1 MKLPRCFLFGLVL
14 VIGGC
19 CSDKHGYVAKEW
31 SRMMREEQIT
41 PVFPPREDFR
51 VGDIFLST
59 ANPTND
65 PTLSEVKDY
74 VPIPLLFDWVSV
86 NQQLLEKYRLRGEF
100 PRTPTNHLERAG
112 TNGVMQIVPGE
123 FEAVSDKLFDNNTDA
138 MPNRLRHVGFPEF
151 SFAKVNK
158 DSVQAVIP
166 VEGLNLLLGANWA
179 KATEG
184 ALKISS
190 GESYSL
196 PAAVLDPFVRTQ
208 LLVTN
213 ATRFKPEY
221 KNLLLPAINS
231 SPGKKV
237 WLTVVTEV
245 FFARTLDV
253 SFSLKNAFGGSLGV
267 NPTLPGS
274 GQGLDLATNALAI
287 AGALEKLNI
296 ELLKQS
302 QPGGS
307 VSVVHASTRAIGLRR
322 TYMRPVAVGFRG
334 YVIEVGLKGEEPEIG
349 GVYIDTGIFPRV
361 LKSGEKK

>member
-1 MKLPRCFLFGLVL
+1 MRTQNFFALGIFLLAA
-14 VIGGC
+14 GC
-19 CSDKHGYVAKEW
+19 CTDKHGYVAKEW
-31 SRMMREEQIT
+31 SRMMREEQVT

-51 VGDIFLST
+51 VGDVFLST
-59 ANPTND
+59 RNPTND
-65 PTLSEVKDY
+65 PNLVEAKGY
-74 VPIPLLFDWVSV
+74 VPVPLLLDWVSV
-86 NQQLLEKYRLRGEF
+86 NQPLLEKYKLRGEF

-112 TNGVMQIVPGE
+112 TNGEMQIVPGE
-123 FEAVSDKLFDNNTDA
+123 FEAVSDKVFGEDT
-138 MPNRLRHVGFPEF
+138 MPDRLRHVGFPEF

-158 DSVQAVIP
+158 ASVQAVIP

-213 ATRFKPEY
+213 TTHFKPAY
-221 KNLLLPAINS
+221 KNLLIPAINS
-231 SPGKKV
+231 SPEKKV

-253 SFSLKNAFGGSLGV
+253 SFSLKNAFGGSLGA
-267 NPTLPGS
+267 NPTLPS
-274 GQGLDLATNALAI
+274 AGQGLDLATNALAI

-322 TYMRPVAVGFRG
+322 TYIRPVAVGFRG
-334 YVIEVGLKGEEPEIG
+334 YVIEVSLKGEEPEIG
-349 GVYIDTGIFPRV
+349 GVYIDTGTSPRV
-361 LKSGEKK
+361 LKEGESK